1 MNLKPT
7 DNVLEQIEI
16 AANYYKNTA
25 FSFQF
30 VAEQDNDDVYYRM
43 VLANQRAESGVITTK
58 RPRFPLFISDY
69 SSSVDEAFTLHTINI
84 LFFIIHKHNYEIA
97 MKNLDNNEL
106 LTLIAKNA
114 QYESNSYNSTY
125 HPPLFNAA
133 LRKFQPY
140 EFSDVP
146 FSDEPYTRLS
156 YDSELNIY
164 TRQRSHKFQ
173 VNTNELYAI
182 QLKDLTINEDD

>member
-16 AANYYKNTA
+16 AANCYKNTA

-30 VAEQDNDDVYYRM
+30 VAEHDNNEVYYRM
-43 VLANQRAESGVITTK
+43 VLAKQRAESGVITTK

-69 SSSVDEAFTLHTINI
+69 SNSVDEAFTLHTLNI
-84 LFFIIHKHNYEIA
+84 VFMVIHKHNYDVA
-97 MKNLDNNEL
+97 MQNLDNDVL

-140 EFSDVP
+140 ALSDVP
-146 FSDEPYTRLS
+146 FSDEPYTRLM
-156 YDSELNIY
+156 YDENLGIY
-164 TRQRSHKFQ
+164 TRQRSHKYQ
-173 VNTNELYAI
+173 VSVSDLYAI
-182 QLKDLTINEDD
+182 QLKELTINEDD